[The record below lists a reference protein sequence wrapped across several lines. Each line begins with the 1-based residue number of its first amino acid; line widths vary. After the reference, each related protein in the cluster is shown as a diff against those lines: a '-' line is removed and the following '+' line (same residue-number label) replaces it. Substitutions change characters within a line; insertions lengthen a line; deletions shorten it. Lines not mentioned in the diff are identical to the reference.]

1 MQDLLGDSQELKS
14 YSKSNRKPLKA
25 LKLSRVM
32 VMEMKR
38 GEFIETFLMVQW
50 LGVCASKAGGIVRSL
65 VRESRS
71 HILCGQKIFLK
82 RWV

>member
-25 LKLSRVM
+25 SKLSRVM

-38 GEFIETFLMVQW
+38 GEFIGTFLMV
-50 LGVCASKAGGIVRSL
+50 
-65 VRESRS
+65 
-71 HILCGQKIFLK
+71 
-82 RWV
+82 